1 MRAALAAMFLVGSF
15 APAWSACAPDT
26 VELRGDWGSL
36 KFSVELADT
45 PDERAQGL
53 MYRESMARGSG
64 MLFIYEQ
71 PQNATFWMKNTLIP
85 LDMIFVDEM
94 GVVTHVHDRAVPGD
108 LTTIDG
114 GDGVLAV
121 LEINGGLAERYGIEP
136 GSQLRHP
143 AFGPGAA
150 WPCGE

>member
-1 MRAALAAMFLVGSF
+1 
-15 APAWSACAPDT
+15 
-26 VELRGDWGSL
+26 
-36 KFSVELADT
+36 
-45 PDERAQGL
+45 
-53 MYRESMARGSG
+53 
-64 MLFIYEQ
+64 
-71 PQNATFWMKNTLIP
+71 
-85 LDMIFVDEM
+85 MIFVDEM